1 MTVPS
6 TGLPNIRVVIR
17 EADDANLTLDV
28 PNLVVKV
35 EKNSDYNVNVT
46 PAVVKTLRTGSFNT
60 IAQLALTAISA
71 SFVGQAAT
79 SISSSYAT
87 TASYAI
93 NAGQGSGFP
102 FSGSAVITGSLLITS
117 STAGPSLTVYGSDI
131 YVRGVRIGAGPNGA
145 VASGDNVVFGNEAL
159 SSNTTGI
166 YNTAIGHEALR
177 SNTVGVDNTAIGYHA
192 LSSSYSG
199 SSNVAVGAFSLNR
212 NTVGLRNVA
221 VGPAT
226 MYFNTSGSFNTA
238 FGAFALRHNDTGSY
252 NTVVGF
258 QAFEDGHGDSNTV
271 FGAQA
276 AKFVTGSY
284 NTYVGRFDSNQN
296 GYDFRTG
303 SNFIVLS
310 DGQSNVRTYYDGID
324 DTWYWVTDA
333 TESLQLNT
341 ASLQSF
347 VPVVATSF
355 TGSFYGTASVA
366 AGIDV
371 ISAGIFTTGSGSYI
385 IPSPSGGLSYVTSA
399 SYALTASY
407 ALSATATV
415 PAGTI
420 SSSVQVVSS
429 LPVGT
434 VSSSVQVSTGSFTG
448 SFTGSLLGT
457 SSVANTAISS
467 SYAATASYFEGTM
480 QGIQEEIILSSS
492 VGATTSSFDF
502 SNASIFYLTGMTGN
516 GIWNITN
523 VPTTAQKATTF
534 TFVLEQGATPYSASG
549 YQLNSSNVTVKW
561 LGSST
566 PTGSA
571 NKTDIIGLTAFRSG
585 STWNVVGVLSSFG

>member
-71 SFVGQAAT
+71 SFVSQAAT

-177 SNTVGVDNTAIGYHA
+177 SNTVGIDNTAIGYHA

-276 AKFVTGSY
+276 AKFLTGSY
-284 NTYVGRFDSNQN
+284 NTYVGRFDANQN

-310 DGQSNVRTYYDGID
+310 DGQSNVRAYYDGFQD
-324 DTWYWVTDA
+324 KWVWNVDGI
-333 TESLQLNT
+333 TELILNT
-341 ASLQSF
+341 ASFTSN
-347 VPVVATSF
+347 VPIIASEF
-355 TGSFYGTASVA
+355 TGSLYGTASVA
-366 AGIDV
+366 DGIDV
-371 ISAGIFTTGSGSYI
+371 IFAGTFDTGSGSYI

-399 SYALTASY
+399 SYATTASYVLNIVSSSYATTASY
-407 ALSATATV
+407 ALS
-415 PAGTI
+415 
-420 SSSVQVVSS
+420 
-429 LPVGT
+429 T
-434 VSSSVQVSTGSFTG
+434 VSSS
-448 SFTGSLLGT
+448 
-457 SSVANTAISS
+457 
-467 SYAATASYFEGTM
+467 YATTASYFEGTM
-480 QGIQEEIILSSS
+480 QGVQEEIILSSS

-502 SNASIFYLTGMTGN
+502 SNASIFYLNGMTGN
-516 GIWNITN
+516 GVWNIIN

-561 LGSST
+561 LGSTT

-571 NKTDIIGLTAFRSG
+571 NKTDIVGLTAFRSG

>member
-1 MTVPS
+1 MTTPS

-71 SFVGQAAT
+71 SFVSQSDL
-79 SISSSYAT
+79 SISASYAT
-87 TASYAI
+87 TASYATY
-93 NAGQGSGFP
+93 AGSGTGFP

-117 STAGPSLTVYGSDI
+117 SLTGPSLTVLGSDI
-131 YVRGVRIGAGPNGA
+131 YVRGVRIGAGPDGPSESIN
-145 VASGDNVVFGNEAL
+145 NIVFGNDAL
-159 SSNTTGI
+159 GNLTTGV
-166 YNTAIGHEALR
+166 YNTAIGHETLAR
-177 SNTVGVDNTAIGYHA
+177 NTAGTDNTAIGYHA

-199 SSNVAVGAFSLNR
+199 SSNVAVGAFALNR
-212 NTVGLRNVA
+212 STAGTQNVA

-226 MYFNTSGSFNTA
+226 MYYSTSGSYNTA
-238 FGAFALRHNDTGSY
+238 LGAFAHLHNETGSY
-252 NTVVGF
+252 NTAIGA
-258 QAFEDGHGDSNTV
+258 QAFEYAHGNKNTIVGAQTARYLTGSSNT
-271 FGAQA
+271 
-276 AKFVTGSY
+276 Y
-284 NTYVGRFDSNQN
+284 LGRFNANEN

-303 SNFIVLS
+303 SNFIVIA
-310 DGQSNVRTYYDGID
+310 DGDANIRTYYDGAKNSWHWI
-324 DTWYWVTDA
+324 TNA
-333 TESLQLNT
+333 TESLQLST
-341 ASLQSF
+341 ASLQAV

-385 IPSPSGGLSYVTSA
+385 IPSPSGGVSYVTSA
-399 SYALTASY
+399 SYALTSSY
-407 ALSATATV
+407 ASTSTIASTAV
-415 PAGTI
+415 
-420 SSSVQVVSS
+420 
-429 LPVGT
+429 
-434 VSSSVQVSTGSFTG
+434 
-448 SFTGSLLGT
+448 
-457 SSVANTAISS
+457 SS
-467 SYAATASYFEGTM
+467 SYATTASYFEGIL
-480 QGIQEEIILSSS
+480 QGVQEEIILSPS
-492 VGATTSSFDF
+492 VGAITSSFDF
-502 SNASIFYLTGMTGN
+502 SNASIFYLNGMTGN
-516 GIWNITN
+516 GVWNITN

-534 TFVLEQGATPYSASG
+534 TFVIEQGVTPYSASG